1 MSNNLLLRRRMLM
14 QAGGSPPTPVPY
26 DAEVEYLESDG
37 TAYIDTGIKS
47 DGNLYIKTYLVDFF
61 VNANGGKWPF
71 GGRTSSRGDMFGMYI
86 NNNDKYVY
94 FAYQTNSGYT
104 RCNKCTS
111 YPQSCI
117 VEIGNGVIK
126 IGETLHTYSSATF
139 TSTQNLTLFG
149 LNNGGSQLV
158 WPTKM
163 GATYLTNGTQ
173 TLDLLAVRKNGI
185 GYMYDKISGQ
195 LIGNSASSG
204 AFTIGPD
211 KT

>member
-1 MSNNLLLRRRMLM
+1 M
-14 QAGGSPPTPVPY
+14 GGGASLPY

-47 DGNLYIKTYLVDFF
+47 DGNLHIKTYLVDFF
-61 VNANGGKWPF
+61 VYANGGKWPF
-71 GGRTSSRGDMFGMYI
+71 GGRTSSSRDMFGMYI
-86 NNNDKYVY
+86 NNNDKNVY
-94 FAYQTNSGYT
+94 FAYHTNSGYT
-104 RCNKCTS
+104 KCNEYTS

-139 TSTQNLTLFG
+139 TSTKNLLLFG
-149 LNNGGSQLV
+149 LNNGESQLV
-158 WPTKM
+158 WPIKI

-173 TLDLLAVRKNGI
+173 TLDLIAVRKNGI

-195 LIGNSASSG
+195 LIGNSAGSG
-204 AFTIGPD
+204 AFILGPD
-211 KT
+211 KIGGG